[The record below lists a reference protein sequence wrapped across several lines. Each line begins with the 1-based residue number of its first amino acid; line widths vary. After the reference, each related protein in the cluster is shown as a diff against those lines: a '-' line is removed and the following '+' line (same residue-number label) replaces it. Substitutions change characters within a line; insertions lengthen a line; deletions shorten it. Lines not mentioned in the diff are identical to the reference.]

1 MKQETQCLHAG
12 YNPENG
18 GSHVMPIVQS
28 TTYRFESADYMAD
41 VFDMPALAH
50 IYSRLSNPT
59 CDVVEKKIAEL
70 EGGVAAMLTASGQS
84 ASLLSILNICSAGD
98 SFIATSAIYG
108 GTVNLFCVSLKKF
121 GIECIMVDQD
131 ATEEE
136 IQKAIKPNTRAF
148 FTETLANPA
157 LVVVDFEK
165 LSRIAHK
172 NNIPLIVD
180 NTFPTPI
187 LCRPFEY
194 GADIV
199 VHATTKYM
207 EGHSTYVGGVIV
219 DSGKFDWVAANKA
232 SRTNK
237 DDPSTGH
244 FADFVLPDES
254 YHGLIY
260 SESFGNLAYLA
271 KTRMQLI
278 RDFGCYASASAAF
291 ALNIGLETLPLRMRQ
306 VCKNAQEVAEYFEK
320 SDKVAKVTYPGLKTD
335 ANYERAQK
343 YLKDGCS
350 GVIGVEV
357 KGGREAAVRFI
368 DALQLASNC
377 VHVADIKTMVLH
389 PASCTH
395 RQLTEE
401 QLIAAGCVPGLVR
414 FSVGLEN
421 VEDII
426 ADIEQ
431 ALAKV

>member
-219 DSGKFDWVAANKA
+219 DSGKFDWAEANKA
-232 SRTNK
+232 TRTNK

-260 SESFGNLAYLA
+260 SEAFGNLAYLA

>member
-1 MKQETQCLHAG
+1 MKLETKCLHSG

-18 GSHVMPIVQS
+18 GPHVLPIVQS
-28 TTYRFESADYMAD
+28 TTYRFDSAQHMAD
-41 VFDMPALAH
+41 LFDMPTEH

-59 CDVVEKKIAEL
+59 CDVVEKKIADL
-70 EGGVAAMLTASGQS
+70 EGGVSSMLTASGQA
-84 ASLLSILNICSAGD
+84 ASLLSILNVCSAGD
-98 SFIATSAIYG
+98 SFISSSAIYG
-108 GTVNLFCVSLKKF
+108 GSVNLFCVGLKRY
-121 GIECIMVDQD
+121 GIECIMIDQE
-131 ATEEE
+131 ASEEE
-136 IQKAIKPNTRAF
+136 IQKAIKPNTKAF

-157 LVVVDFEK
+157 LVIADLEK
-165 LSRIAHK
+165 LARIAHK
-172 NNIPLIVD
+172 NNMPLIVD

-187 LCRPFEY
+187 LCRPFEF

-207 EGHSTYVGGVIV
+207 EGHSTYIGGVIV
-219 DSGKFDWVAANKA
+219 DSGNFDWVAANKA
-232 SRTNK
+232 TRTNK
-237 DDPSTGH
+237 DDASTGF

-254 YHGLIY
+254 YHGLIF
-260 SESFGNLAYLA
+260 SEAFGNNAFLSKA
-271 KTRMQLI
+271 RMQLI
-278 RDFGCYASASAAF
+278 RDFGCYSSASAAF

-306 VCKNAQEVAEYFEK
+306 VCENAQAVAEYFEK
-320 SDKVAKVTYPGLKTD
+320 SDKVLKVTYPGLKTD
-335 ANYERAQK
+335 KYYELGKK
-343 YLKDGCS
+343 YLPNGAS

-401 QLIAAGCVPGLVR
+401 QLLAAGCLPGLVR

-421 VEDII
+421 VDDII

-431 ALAKV
+431 ALTKM